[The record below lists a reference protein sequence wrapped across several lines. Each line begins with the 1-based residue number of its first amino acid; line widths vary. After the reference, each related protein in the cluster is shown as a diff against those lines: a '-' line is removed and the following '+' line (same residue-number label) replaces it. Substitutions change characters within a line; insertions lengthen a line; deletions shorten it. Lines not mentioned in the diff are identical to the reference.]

1 MSLDVSTT
9 LNLIQIVMIIVG
21 GIGVMWK
28 LGNRI
33 TTSHELVAYRLKEVE
48 ADVKAIG
55 TILVNQASQNERIS
69 SLERQL
75 QEMKHGEGF
84 VLPLSRGAA
93 EMR

>member
-1 MSLDVSTT
+1 MIDSTISIG
-9 LNLIQIVMIIVG
+9 NIIEIVMIAVG
-21 GIGVMWK
+21 GIGVMLK

-33 TTSHELVAYRLKEVE
+33 TTSHELVAYRLREVE
-48 ADVKAIG
+48 TDVKNIG
-55 TILVNQASQNERIS
+55 TILVNQATQNERIS
-69 SLERQL
+69 SIERQL